1 MSTRCNV
8 ALLLREEDRNKTFGA
23 PWDEYLTVSP
33 DGAKYLNI
41 YIHNDGYPEGVGRD
55 LVEMMSESNYED
67 ALDFILEGDRSTMRL
82 SYHEWRDE
90 PWQDVKPAPMYQPTL
105 DNDYLYR
112 LVEQPDGRMTVEVY
126 DDTNDDWDPL
136 Y

>member
-8 ALLLREEDRNKTFGA
+8 ALLLREEDRNKTFSA

-55 LVEMMSESNYED
+55 LVELMSESNYED
-67 ALDFILEGDRSTMRL
+67 ALDFILHGDRSTVNL
-82 SYHEWRDE
+82 SYHAWRDE
-90 PWQDVKPAPMYQPTL
+90 HWCNVKPAPMYKPTL

-112 LVEQPDGRMTVEVY
+112 LVEQPDGRMAVEVY
-126 DDTNDDWDPL
+126 DDTNDDWDPI